1 MTARRATV
9 PEPLSDL
16 VARIPRRAAFCRECR
31 VAVSVDGDLRCRACL
46 DRAVVRR
53 RDATLAAVLASIPSH
68 YRWAHFRAP
77 ELRAR
82 VTPPRAIESAS
93 RATDAHS
100 VVIMGAA
107 GAGKTSLATALLVD
121 RVNHNLTSTAQRSP
135 ALSARQ
141 SPAGIFTNT
150 FEIAKARR
158 EHRLGEGEAHAVAI
172 AISARILLLDE
183 LGSES
188 DGNNTA
194 VAELIHARHEQDL
207 PTIFTTP
214 FTAQQLAA
222 RYGDGVA
229 RRVFENAVVIR
240 LGEVHKQGADQ

>member
-1 MTARRATV
+1 MTAPRATV

-16 VARIPRRAAFCRECR
+16 VARIPRRAAAFCRECC
-31 VAVSVDGDLRCRACL
+31 VAVSVDGDWRCRACL

-53 RDATLAAVLASIPSH
+53 RDAVQAAVLASIPSH

-82 VTPPRAIESAS
+82 VTPPRAIDDAS

-121 RVNHNLTSTAQRSP
+121 RVNRNLTAEHSP

-158 EHRLGEGEAHAVAI
+158 EHRLGDGEAHTVAI

-194 VAELIHARHEQDL
+194 VAELIHARHEQDR

>member
-1 MTARRATV
+1 VRVV
-9 PEPLSDL
+9 PS
-16 VARIPRRAAFCRECR
+16 AAIQI
-31 VAVSVDGDLRCRACL
+31 
-46 DRAVVRR
+46 
-53 RDATLAAVLASIPSH
+53 AA
-68 YRWAHFRAP
+68 
-77 ELRAR
+77 
-82 VTPPRAIESAS
+82 

-100 VVIMGAA
+100 VVIVGAA

-121 RVNHNLTSTAQRSP
+121 RVNRSLALTPKRSP
-135 ALSARQ
+135 DSSSRR
-141 SPAGIFTNT
+141 SPVGLFTNT

-158 EHRLGEGEAHAVAI
+158 EHRLGDGEAHTVAL

-194 VAELIHARHEQDL
+194 VAELIHARHEQDR

-222 RYGDGVA
+222 RYGDGIA

-240 LGEVHKQGADQ
+240 LGEIHKQGADQ